1 MKRLFSMCSVMLLM
15 FSIMIFPATA
25 AEEPVNYFIYYEDG
39 SYALVTL
46 GGDNSMR
53 SNTDKSKSYIYYNP
67 LGQKCFAYTLY
78 AVFTYDGKTSSAT
91 SCDFGA
97 AIYRQGW
104 DIDTHSE
111 YVSGNTAYGNAI
123 FTGPDGQSRTAS
135 LTLTC
140 DKNGNVA

>member
-25 AEEPVNYFIYYEDG
+25 AEESVDHFIYYEDG

-46 GGDNSMR
+46 DGNNLTR

-91 SCDFGA
+91 SCDFA
-97 AIYRQGW
+97 VTIYRQDW

-111 YVSGNTAYGNAI
+111 YVSGNKAYGNATFI
-123 FTGPDGQSRTAS
+123 GPNGQVRTAS

-140 DKNGNVA
+140 DKNGSVT